1 MIPTTKHIPKI
12 KKKKKL
18 HKLKKEKLR
27 KVDYVMGNG
36 ETTNINLKK
45 YHEQNQRQE
54 TIRKIGLNHMLQI
67 NINFFNN

>member
-1 MIPTTKHIPKI
+1 
-12 KKKKKL
+12 
-18 HKLKKEKLR
+18 
-27 KVDYVMGNG
+27 MGNG
-36 ETTNINLKK
+36 ETTNINSKK